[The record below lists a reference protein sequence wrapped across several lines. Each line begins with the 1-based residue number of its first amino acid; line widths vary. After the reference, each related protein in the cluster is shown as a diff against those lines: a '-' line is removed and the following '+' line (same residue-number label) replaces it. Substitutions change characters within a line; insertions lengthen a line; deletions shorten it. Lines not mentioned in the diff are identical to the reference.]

1 MALFVAIDGVDSA
14 GKATQSQILAATL
27 TAKLFS
33 FPRYETTVG
42 KIIKRH
48 LKNEVMLTEAYAI
61 DGVFSGN
68 TRRAS
73 EDDPI
78 AFQAL
83 NLADKAEADADIK
96 RTLAAGIN
104 VVCDRWIPSA
114 LCYGAADGI
123 DQEWLRAIHESFT
136 KANLNIFLDVP
147 PEEALRR
154 RPEARDRYE
163 RDREKQKRVREEY
176 QKLWAQGGARY
187 VTIDGTGS
195 KLDVADWILA
205 AVRSWL

>member
-1 MALFVAIDGVDSA
+1 MALFVAIDGVDSS
-14 GKATQSQILAATL
+14 GKATQSQILAAHL

-48 LKNEVMLTEAYAI
+48 LTGEVALRETWETVHRVAP
-61 DGVFSGN
+61 
-68 TRRAS
+68 
-73 EDDPI
+73 EDPI

-83 NLADKAEADADIK
+83 MLADKAEADAEIK
-96 RTLAAGIN
+96 RTLAMGIN

-114 LCYGAADGI
+114 LCYGAADGVNR
-123 DQEWLRAIHESFT
+123 DWLFAIHQSFT
-136 KANLNIFLDVP
+136 QADLNVFLDVP

-163 RDREKQKRVREEY
+163 RDREKQERVREEY
-176 QKLWAQGGARY
+176 QKLWKACGSRRY
-187 VTIDGTGS
+187 VTVDGIGS
-195 KLDVADWILA
+195 KVDVTERIMDV
-205 AVRSWL
+205 VRRRL